1 MFELAF
7 GSIMIVF
14 RRCSVAG
21 LIGERQRCPRSNLD
35 PSNQYIWTQ
44 ASLHSTCLDVAS
56 LNLRPSSNKIKR
68 ETLHSWFLLTSRD
81 PI

>member
-21 LIGERQRCPRSNLD
+21 LIGERQRCPRSNAVHLD
-35 PSNQYIWTQ
+35 PSKFAQH
-44 ASLHSTCLDVAS
+44 L
-56 LNLRPSSNKIKR
+56 P
-68 ETLHSWFLLTSRD
+68 
-81 PI
+81 